1 MDFVHT
7 HAPDGEDKVK
17 INYLPEN
24 RTLIDKKEIK
34 IFLKGKVMRKK
45 KDFLIVS
52 AVLFVVS
59 FIIYC
64 VIVAPQH
71 ENVEALKTMTLA
83 YPYNLLVL
91 ASAISYF
98 ITSIY
103 YLIKL
108 SVPFFEKRQ
117 LWFRVL
123 LAALFPISVPLMIAV
138 SLVITLPY
146 GFYCIIKVCFS
157 KDKK

>member
-7 HAPDGEDKVK
+7 HAPDGEVKVK
-17 INYLPEN
+17 MNYLPEN

-52 AVLFVVS
+52 AVLFAVS

-117 LWFRVL
+117 ILCYIDRRYEKKRHGT
-123 LAALFPISVPLMIAV
+123 A
-138 SLVITLPY
+138 T
-146 GFYCIIKVCFS
+146 CI
-157 KDKK
+157 